1 MWGYILAAAPVLAWF
16 AWWIRRPHHPRSGG
30 GRFRDVYAQERL
42 GWSRLGREYRND
54 VPVPPEHAAPGE
66 YDGD

>member
-1 MWGYILAAAPVLAWF
+1 MWGYWLLGVPVVGWF
-16 AWWIRRPHHPRSGG
+16 AWWVRRPHHHHSGG
-30 GRFRDVYAQERL
+30 GRFRDSYSQKSL

-54 VPVPPEHAAPGE
+54 APTPRDHAAPGE